1 MKRLF
6 PKHHS
11 WLKWVFNGVLWVIL
25 TASIATTT
33 MTCFPTAWDSWNDT
47 NSHDA
52 GITQVYNAEQPKAQR
67 LFSEVVSYIEN
78 AYVDETFNRQRLSQW
93 TDRYYD
99 KIRNYEDAYVAIDSL
114 ILSLNDPYTRFF
126 RPDEYAEQNLTI
138 SSKLY
143 GIGVEITILNDAVT
157 ITNILPNS
165 PALAT
170 KQLMLGDV
178 ITHINQTAV
187 EGLSLMEVAKQIRGQ
202 KGTAL
207 ILTVKNTQGEIKNV
221 RVVRDE
227 INVVHVQLQKVPQ
240 HPDVGYIRLQ
250 SFMGMGISSEFA
262 QILAQVKDKP
272 FLVIDLRNNAG
283 GMLNNAV
290 EIADFFLNNEV
301 IVKVDGRGRTHDAVF
316 QGKKGTA
323 YSGKIVILINQGSAS
338 ASEVLAGALR
348 DANRSILVG
357 QKSYGKGM
365 VQQIVPL
372 ESHKAGLNLTIAQ
385 YYTPTGFNLN
395 HVGLTP
401 DVIIP
406 EKEMIQAAQKGR
418 DYVLEEAIHS
428 LKK

>member
-1 MKRLF
+1 MKPL
-6 PKHHS
+6 PPQQNI
-11 WLKWVFNGVLWVIL
+11 WLKWLFNGVLWVIL
-25 TASIATTT
+25 SASIATTT
-33 MTCFPTAWDSWNDT
+33 MTCFPTAWESWGETPSNE
-47 NSHDA
+47 A
-52 GITQVYNAEQPKAQR
+52 GISQIYNAEQPKAQR
-67 LFSEVVSYIEN
+67 LFSEVASYIES
-78 AYVDETFNRQRLSQW
+78 AYVDETFNHQKISQW
-93 TDRYYD
+93 TARYYD
-99 KIRNYEDAYVAIDSL
+99 KIHNYEDAYVAIDSL

-143 GIGVEITILNDAVT
+143 GIGVEITILNDAVM

-178 ITHINQTAV
+178 ITHINHQSV
-187 EGLSLMEVAKQIRGQ
+187 EGLSLMEVAKQIRGK

-207 ILTVKNTQGEIKNV
+207 LLTVKTKQNEIKNV
-221 RVVRDE
+221 QVVRDE
-227 INVVHVQLQKVPQ
+227 IHVVHVQLQDVPQ

-250 SFMGMGISSEFA
+250 SFMGMVISSEFA

-290 EIADFFLNNEV
+290 EIADFFLNEEI
-301 IVKVDGRGRTHDAVF
+301 IVKVDGRERTYDTVF
-316 QGKKGTA
+316 HGKKGTSYA
-323 YSGKIVILINQGSAS
+323 GEIAVLINAGSAS
-338 ASEVLAGALR
+338 ASEVLAGALQ
-348 DANRSILVG
+348 DANRAILVG

-385 YYTPTGFNLN
+385 YYTPKGFNLN
-395 HVGLTP
+395 HVGLKP
-401 DVIIP
+401 DVLIS
-406 EKEMIQAAQKGR
+406 EQEMRQAAQKGR
-418 DYVLEEAIHS
+418 DSMLEEAIRR
-428 LKK
+428 LKQ